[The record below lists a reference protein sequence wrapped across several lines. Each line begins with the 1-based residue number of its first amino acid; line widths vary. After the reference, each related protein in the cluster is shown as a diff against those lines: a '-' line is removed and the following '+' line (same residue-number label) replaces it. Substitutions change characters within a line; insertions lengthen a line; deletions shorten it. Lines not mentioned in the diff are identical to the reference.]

1 MKKSSESGKE
11 KGESVKRKHLTAAA
25 LILAMWLIALFTW
38 CTESPRAAQ
47 AEPLQTVD
55 LTWEP
60 IPEYVAPEP
69 VVIETYVPEFI
80 AYEDVPLPEDM
91 QIFMQ
96 QECKEL
102 DLSYEFALAL
112 METESSFNP
121 DAVGDGGRSVGY
133 MQINQCNWQ
142 RMADDYGLDVS
153 DEKENVA
160 AGLRILRELFDQN
173 TDPYYVILCYKAG
186 IGNGAKLY
194 EQKKWV
200 GDTYD
205 CIAICE
211 RAAQWERSHG
221 K

>member
-1 MKKSSESGKE
+1 
-11 KGESVKRKHLTAAA
+11 
-25 LILAMWLIALFTW
+25 MWLIALFTW

-60 IPEYVAPEP
+60 IPEYVPPEP
-69 VVIETYVPEFI
+69 VIIETYVPEFI

-102 DLSYEFALAL
+102 DISYEFALAL

>member
-1 MKKSSESGKE
+1 M
-11 KGESVKRKHLTAAA
+11 KRKHLTAAA
-25 LILAMWLIALFTW
+25 LILAMWLIAIFTW

-60 IPEYVAPEP
+60 IPEYVPPEP
-69 VVIETYVPEFI
+69 VIIETYVPEFI

>member
-1 MKKSSESGKE
+1 
-11 KGESVKRKHLTAAA
+11 
-25 LILAMWLIALFTW
+25 MWLIALFTW

>member
-1 MKKSSESGKE
+1 M
-11 KGESVKRKHLTAAA
+11 
-25 LILAMWLIALFTW
+25 
-38 CTESPRAAQ
+38 
-47 AEPLQTVD
+47 QTVD

-60 IPEYVAPEP
+60 IPEYVPPEP
-69 VVIETYVPEFI
+69 VIIETYVPEFI

-142 RMADDYGLDVS
+142 RMADDYGLDVA

-186 IGNGAKLY
+186 TGNGAKLY

>member
-1 MKKSSESGKE
+1 
-11 KGESVKRKHLTAAA
+11 
-25 LILAMWLIALFTW
+25 MWLIALFTW

-69 VVIETYVPEFI
+69 VIVETYVPEFI

>member
-1 MKKSSESGKE
+1 
-11 KGESVKRKHLTAAA
+11 
-25 LILAMWLIALFTW
+25 MWLIALFTW

-69 VVIETYVPEFI
+69 VIIETYVPEFI

-102 DLSYEFALAL
+102 DISYEFALAL

>member
-25 LILAMWLIALFTW
+25 LIVAMWLIAIFTW

-47 AEPLQTVD
+47 AEPVQTVD

-69 VVIETYVPEFI
+69 VIIETYAPEFI

-121 DAVGDGGRSVGY
+121 DAVGDGDRSVGY

>member
-1 MKKSSESGKE
+1 
-11 KGESVKRKHLTAAA
+11 
-25 LILAMWLIALFTW
+25 MWLIALFTW

-47 AEPLQTVD
+47 TEPLQTVD

-221 K
+221 KQKEESRGDHGRRRDAFLTAGCIRI

>member
-60 IPEYVAPEP
+60 IPEYVPPEP
-69 VVIETYVPEFI
+69 VIIETYVPEFI

-102 DLSYEFALAL
+102 DISYEFALAL

>member
-1 MKKSSESGKE
+1 
-11 KGESVKRKHLTAAA
+11 
-25 LILAMWLIALFTW
+25 MWLIAIFTW

-47 AEPLQTVD
+47 AEPLQTVE

-60 IPEYVAPEP
+60 IPDYVPPEP
-69 VVIETYVPEFI
+69 VIIETYVPEFV

-112 METESSFNP
+112 METESSFDP

>member
-1 MKKSSESGKE
+1 
-11 KGESVKRKHLTAAA
+11 
-25 LILAMWLIALFTW
+25 MWLIAIFTW

-60 IPEYVAPEP
+60 IPEYVPPEP
-69 VVIETYVPEFI
+69 VIIETYVPEFI

>member
-69 VVIETYVPEFI
+69 VIIETYVPEFI

>member
-1 MKKSSESGKE
+1 
-11 KGESVKRKHLTAAA
+11 
-25 LILAMWLIALFTW
+25 MWLIALFTW

-47 AEPLQTVD
+47 AEPMQTVD

-69 VVIETYVPEFI
+69 VIIETYVPEFI

>member
-1 MKKSSESGKE
+1 
-11 KGESVKRKHLTAAA
+11 
-25 LILAMWLIALFTW
+25 MWLIAIFTW

-47 AEPLQTVD
+47 AEPLQTVE

-69 VVIETYVPEFI
+69 VVLETYEPEFV

>member
-1 MKKSSESGKE
+1 
-11 KGESVKRKHLTAAA
+11 
-25 LILAMWLIALFTW
+25 
-38 CTESPRAAQ
+38 
-47 AEPLQTVD
+47 
-55 LTWEP
+55 
-60 IPEYVAPEP
+60 
-69 VVIETYVPEFI
+69 
-80 AYEDVPLPEDM
+80 
-91 QIFMQ
+91 
-96 QECKEL
+96 
-102 DLSYEFALAL
+102 
-112 METESSFNP
+112 
-121 DAVGDGGRSVGY
+121 
-133 MQINQCNWQ
+133 
-142 RMADDYGLDVS
+142 MADDYGLDVS